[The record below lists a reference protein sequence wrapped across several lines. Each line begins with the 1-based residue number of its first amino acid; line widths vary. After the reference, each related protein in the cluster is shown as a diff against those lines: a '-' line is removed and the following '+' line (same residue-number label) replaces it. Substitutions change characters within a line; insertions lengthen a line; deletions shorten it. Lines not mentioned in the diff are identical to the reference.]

1 MKIDVKGPIVN
12 DDDKWIY
19 DWFGIKATSPQDV
32 HKAILNNPENENL
45 EVVINS
51 GGGSV
56 FAGSEIYTSLKDYKG
71 KVIVKIVGLAASA
84 ASVIAMAGDEVQM
97 SPTGQLMIHNS
108 AVTSSGDH
116 REMNHT
122 SEILK
127 SIDASIANAYELK
140 TGLQHDELLK
150 LMGNETWLGATKA
163 KELKFIDKIMFQ
175 DEISYSNSISL
186 DKHGLLPAEVVEKM
200 RNELSEKKIKNKDD
214 FESIEMENELL
225 RAKAKL
231 KLKLKL
237 I

>member
-1 MKIDVKGPIVN
+1 MKIDIKGPIVN
-12 DDDKWIY
+12 DDEKWIY
-19 DWFGIKATSPQDV
+19 DWFELKATSPEDV
-32 HKAILNNPENENL
+32 HKAILNNPKNEEL

-108 AVTSSGDH
+108 AVRSSGDH
-116 REMNHT
+116 RDMNHT

-175 DEISYSNSISL
+175 EDIGYSNSISL
-186 DKHGLLPAEVVEKM
+186 DKHGLLPSEVIEKM
-200 RNELSEKKIKNKDD
+200 RNELSEKKIKNKDN
-214 FESIEMENELL
+214 FESVEMENELL
-225 RAKAKL
+225 KAKAKL
-231 KLKLKL
+231 RLKLKL